1 MNDSYHEA
9 GAVQIELCQ
18 SAVFILGTLLS
29 LTVLL
34 RQVVC
39 SDGMIYRIKYRD
51 SEVVSWHIL
60 VAIITPPKIDIPH
73 NSNQ

>member
-9 GAVQIELCQ
+9 GAVQLELCQ

-39 SDGMIYRIKYRD
+39 SDATMYRI
-51 SEVVSWHIL
+51 VSNI
-60 VAIITPPKIDIPH
+60 AIVRSYHGI
-73 NSNQ
+73 SLSR